1 MCWFEIRK
9 DPTQT
14 CEPNPNPCN
23 PAQNPKLE
31 NQPKATQTQLKPAAQ
46 PFPRPTPPS
55 PSPGPT
61 PLSFPSRD
69 GPRQPPRSA
78 RATAQRSPPPARS
91 PPRVALSPC
100 APGPSVGAA
109 RPHRAR
115 ASPAPLT
122 ERPHPSAP
130 TCQPAQR
137 PRPSLP
143 ATSTAPR
150 VRVVP
155 FLAQRPR
162 LARRNSRRAFLPGR
176 GRRDIRR
183 PPLNRHGTPQHSP
196 PLLNRH

>member
-1 MCWFEIRK
+1 LCWFEIRK

-23 PAQNPKLE
+23 PAQNPKLK

-46 PFPRPTPPS
+46 PFLRPTPPS

-69 GPRQPPRSA
+69 RPRQPPRSA

-109 RPHRAR
+109 RPHHAR

-130 TCQPAQR
+130 TCQPVPHASAR
-137 PRPSLP
+137 VSPVPLLGRAHESGTSPSSRNGRAWHAEIPGGLSLP
-143 ATSTAPR
+143 GADAEI
-150 VRVVP
+150 
-155 FLAQRPR
+155 
-162 LARRNSRRAFLPGR
+162 PGA
-176 GRRDIRR
+176 
-183 PPLNRHGTPQHSP
+183 
-196 PLLNRH
+196 LL